1 VLGDNL
7 GLNSILGFVESF
19 SANHYCRICYSHKTS
34 LQKML
39 FESTEY
45 HRNAENYKLDVLK
58 VNVSETGIRELCIF
72 NEIPNY
78 HVTVNSVCDFM
89 HDITEGVA
97 RYDMALI
104 ITHLIK
110 DKYFTLECLNN
121 RIMLFEYGF
130 FEKKIHHLQLIKII

>member
-1 VLGDNL
+1 M
-7 GLNSILGFVESF
+7 F
-19 SANHYCRICYSHKTS
+19 
-34 LQKML
+34 
-39 FESTEY
+39 FESTECL
-45 HRNAENYKLDVLK
+45 RNVENYKLDVLK
-58 VNVSETGIRELCIF
+58 ANVSETGIREVCLF

-89 HDITEGVA
+89 HDVTEGVA

-121 RIMLFEYGF
+121 RIMLFHNSLSLYSYIIICQWSF
-130 FEKKIHHLQLIKII
+130 FLYITRELQVFE